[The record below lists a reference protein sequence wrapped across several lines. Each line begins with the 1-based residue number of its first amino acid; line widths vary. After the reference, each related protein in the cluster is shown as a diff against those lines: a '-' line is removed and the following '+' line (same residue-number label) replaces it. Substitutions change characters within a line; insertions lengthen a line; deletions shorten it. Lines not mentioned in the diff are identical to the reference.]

1 VRCEERHRER
11 FSPTPR
17 IGRFW
22 DVEKRTI
29 AGLAAAATLVVAAIG
44 ARMLPA
50 PRVIVAEDV
59 VEEGPRIV
67 EPMQFLGKG
76 AALRAPELDEW
87 IAAERKPRFKA
98 LRDLAFHVADCPETV
113 EWIDSAEGQRLER
126 LLGELRGGTREE
138 AFASLVLVFQLA
150 RATTWKPGFLSQARE
165 ANAER
170 MASLLADWLRARG
183 ESGARDPLLAEPAR
197 AAILVYG
204 RLMRTAQQSPRIG
217 ENAGSYQRGLKTI
230 EELVGID
237 SGRRTALGESLQ
249 GRHPEALRKLVG
261 DADRLRG
268 FDDEARTLFPDLSG
282 ECDG

>member
-1 VRCEERHRER
+1 M
-11 FSPTPR
+11 
-17 IGRFW
+17 
-22 DVEKRTI
+22 EKRTL
-29 AGLAAAATLVVAAIG
+29 AGLAAAATLVIAAVG

-76 AALRAPELDEW
+76 AALRAPELDGW
-87 IAAERKPRFKA
+87 VAAERRPRFKA
-98 LRDLAFHVADCPETV
+98 LRELAFHVADCPETV

-126 LLGELRGGTREE
+126 MLGELRGGTREE
-138 AFASLVLVFQLA
+138 AFAALVLVFQLA
-150 RATTWKPGFLSQARE
+150 RATEWKPGILTQTPQ

-183 ESGARDPLLAEPAR
+183 ESGAKDPLLAEPAR

-204 RLMRTAQQSPRIG
+204 RLMRTAQQSPVLG
-217 ENAGSYQRGLKTI
+217 TNSASYERGLKTI

-249 GRHPEALRKLVG
+249 ARHPVALRKLVG
-261 DADRLRG
+261 DSDRLRG
-268 FDDEARTLFPDLSG
+268 FDDEARTLFPDLNG